1 MPPAAEKA
9 SARQRGNH
17 VVRTQLIALLAAQH
31 PELHHRQIEAAVTVF
46 FDSITKHLAN
56 GGRTHVRGFGS
67 FSTRARTAQTGRN
80 PRTGEAVEI
89 DARRVPHFAP
99 GKELRTLVDEAKD

>member
-1 MPPAAEKA
+1 M
-9 SARQRGNH
+9 
-17 VVRTQLIALLAAQH
+17 VRTQLIALLAAQH

-67 FSTRARTAQTGRN
+67 FSTRARTVQTGRN